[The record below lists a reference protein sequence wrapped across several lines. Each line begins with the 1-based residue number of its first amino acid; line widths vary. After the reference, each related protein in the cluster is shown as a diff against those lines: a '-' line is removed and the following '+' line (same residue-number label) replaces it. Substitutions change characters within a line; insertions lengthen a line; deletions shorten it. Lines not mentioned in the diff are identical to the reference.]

1 VTLRRM
7 GPTAKPGNLLCRV
20 RKIEMALPGTEES
33 SRLGGSRHFYG
44 LGKIFSGCG
53 DEGGVW
59 SLGVKVSLELQ
70 SVLVDHDGIH
80 IAKYVGRDG

>member
-1 VTLRRM
+1 M
-7 GPTAKPGNLLCRV
+7 GPTAKPGDLLCRV
-20 RKIEMALPGTEES
+20 RKIEMALRGTEES

-44 LGKIFSGCG
+44 QGKIFSGCG

-59 SLGVKVSLELQ
+59 SFGAKFCLELQ